1 MSLLDTFEKVCP
13 IYMVYGMTYHQF
25 WDGDVFAH
33 KAYKKAYEL
42 RQEDRNA
49 NYWLQGRYVYDAIVA
64 VAPVLRAF
72 SKAKKPAEYNE
83 KPYDITASQRKRTE
97 EEEERKR
104 YERIKERVQLF
115 ADEYNKRRKEA
126 VENGRDCDQRD

>member
-1 MSLLDTFEKVCP
+1 
-13 IYMVYGMTYHQF
+13 MVYGMTYHQF

-72 SKAKKPAEYNE
+72 SKARKPAEYNE
-83 KPYDITASQRKRTE
+83 KPYDITASQRKRAE
-97 EEEERKR
+97 EDEERKR
-104 YERIKERVQLF
+104 YERIMERVQLF

-126 VENGRDCDQRD
+126 VENGRDCDQRN

>member
-1 MSLLDTFEKVCP
+1 
-13 IYMVYGMTYHQF
+13 MVYGMTYHQF

-49 NYWLQGRYVYDAIVA
+49 NLWLQGRYVYDAIVA

-72 SKAKKPAEYNE
+72 SKAKKPSEYLQ
-83 KPYDITASQRKRTE
+83 KPYSVSEEQKRRTE
-97 EEEERKR
+97 EDEQRKR
-104 YERIKERVQLF
+104 YEKIKERVQLF
-115 ADEYNKRRKEA
+115 AEEYNKRRKEVGEDA
-126 VENGRDCDQRD
+126 SGSTGD

>member
-1 MSLLDTFEKVCP
+1 
-13 IYMVYGMTYHQF
+13 MVYGMTYHQF

-72 SKAKKPAEYNE
+72 SKARKPAEYNE
-83 KPYDITASQRKRTE
+83 KPYDITALQRKRAE
-97 EEEERKR
+97 EDEERKR
-104 YERIKERVQLF
+104 YERIMERVQLF

-126 VENGRDCDQRD
+126 VENGRDCDQRN

>member
-1 MSLLDTFEKVCP
+1 
-13 IYMVYGMTYHQF
+13 MVYGMTYHQF

-83 KPYDITASQRKRTE
+83 KPYDIAPSQRKRTE

-126 VENGRDCDQRD
+126 VENGRDCDQRN

>member
-1 MSLLDTFEKVCP
+1 
-13 IYMVYGMTYHQF
+13 MVYGMTYHQF

-42 RQEDRNA
+42 RQEDLNA
-49 NYWLQGRYVYDAIVA
+49 NHWLQGRYVYDAIVA
-64 VAPVLRAF
+64 VAPILRAF
-72 SKAKKPAEYNE
+72 SKARKPSEYNQ
-83 KPYDITASQRKRTE
+83 KPYDITQAQRKRTE
-97 EEEERKR
+97 EDEERKR

>member
-1 MSLLDTFEKVCP
+1 
-13 IYMVYGMTYHQF
+13 MVYGMTYHQF

-72 SKAKKPAEYNE
+72 SKARKPAEYNE
-83 KPYDITASQRKRTE
+83 KPYDITPSQRKRTE

-126 VENGRDCDQRD
+126 VENGRDCDQRN